1 MFNCYIIVMQSMER
15 DTLILKWLDNDL
27 TDAELEAFKK
37 FEDYQSLMMLNS
49 HLQNFKA
56 KDIDADEALQ
66 SVLKT
71 IETRKKAKKKLL
83 PMLLRMAA
91 VIVIGLGIFYF
102 VTLRDTQV
110 STLIAEKQTIVL
122 PDASKAVINAQ
133 SSLTYN
139 KKNWKN
145 SRNVSLDGE
154 AYFEVAKGAAFNVV
168 TPNGIV
174 SVLGTKFNVKQRDDD
189 FEVVCYEGLVRVVY
203 GSHTQTLSAGNR
215 FLILDGALVSSEKE
229 LQAAPSWIDNHSTF
243 KSLPYKDVIAEFE
256 RQYDITIDTGQI
268 DGSLLFTGSF
278 THNNIDVAL
287 KSITLPLQLTYTK
300 TGKTIALKRE

>member
-1 MFNCYIIVMQSMER
+1 MQSMER

-27 TDAELEAFKK
+27 TDAEIEAFKK

-83 PMLLRMAA
+83 PLLLRMAA

-203 GSHTQTLSAGNR
+203 GSHTQTLSTGNR

-256 RQYDITIDTGQI
+256 RQYDIIIDTGQI